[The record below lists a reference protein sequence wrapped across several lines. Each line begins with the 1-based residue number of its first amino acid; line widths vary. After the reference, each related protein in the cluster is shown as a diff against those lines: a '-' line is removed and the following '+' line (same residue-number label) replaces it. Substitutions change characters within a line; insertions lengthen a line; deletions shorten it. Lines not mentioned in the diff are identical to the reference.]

1 MATLPVGSC
10 WSFCCCAAVLG
21 VITLKPD
28 ATSML
33 SLFCVLPV
41 VAQPTVNANRAMTLI
56 MLNETGIC
64 FMFLG
69 WFQVCGCLGDLLGNG
84 YFACAPL
91 LFRHSVLYDA
101 DDGHE
106 NSSAG
111 AATGDVA

>member
-1 MATLPVGSC
+1 MATLPGGSC
-10 WSFCCCAAVLG
+10 WSFWCCAAVLG
-21 VITLKPD
+21 VITLKPA

-33 SLFCVLPV
+33 SLFCVLLV

-69 WFQVCGCLGDLLGNG
+69 WFQVCGCLGDDLLGTG
-84 YFACAPL
+84 ILPCAPL
-91 LFRHSVLYDA
+91 LFRRSVLYEA
-101 DDGHE
+101 DEGHE

-111 AATGDVA
+111 AATGD